1 MCFIYF
7 SGGSM
12 IVVIPA
18 YQPDERLLSLVSE
31 LRALTDYSIIIV
43 NDGSDVSKAPIFEA
57 LGEHALVLAHDVNR
71 GKGRA
76 LKTAY
81 EYIRDSNVA
90 DEGIVTVD
98 ADGQHLVRD
107 VIRICEEWKKDRA
120 ALVLGKRCF
129 TGSVP
134 WRSRAGNAVTR
145 CVFAVSTGV
154 KVYDTQTGL
163 RAFSSEYIDKMLE
176 IKGERYEY
184 EINQLLIFTRE
195 HIRITEIPIETVYL
209 DGNRASHFNT
219 VKDSWRIYRTIFS
232 FLASS
237 FVSGIVDYTLL
248 LTLNSIFLKAG
259 TGAFSL
265 FGFKID
271 TELTALILARIV
283 SSLCNYILNRKV
295 VFHSK
300 SNVSLLRYYITVA
313 GLLAFN
319 YGLLRLFQL
328 ILPLWIAQLLSQAL
342 IYPVNF
348 ILQRKFVFPVK

>member
-1 MCFIYF
+1 
-7 SGGSM
+7 M

-18 YQPDERLLSLVSE
+18 YQPDESLLSLVSE
-31 LRALTDYSIIIV
+31 LKALTDYSIIIV

-57 LGEHALVLAHDVNR
+57 VGEHALVLAHDVNR

-81 EYIRDSNVA
+81 EFIRDSKA
-90 DEGIVTVD
+90 MDEGIVTVD
-98 ADGQHLVRD
+98 ADGQHLVKD
-107 VIRICEEWKKDRA
+107 VIRVCEEWKKNRA

-129 TGSVP
+129 SGRVP
-134 WRSRAGNAVTR
+134 RRSRAGNAITR
-145 CVFAVSTGV
+145 WVFAVSTGV

-163 RAFSSEYIDKMLE
+163 RAFSIEYLDKMLE

-184 EINQLLIFTRE
+184 EINQLLTFTRD
-195 HIRITEIPIETVYL
+195 HIEITEIPIDTVYL

-232 FLASS
+232 FLAAS
-237 FVSGIVDYTLL
+237 FVSWIVDYALL
-248 LTLNSIFLKAG
+248 LTLNSVFLKSG

-265 FGFKID
+265 FGFKMD
-271 TELTALILARIV
+271 TELTALILARTV
-283 SSLCNYILNRKV
+283 SSLCNYVLNRKV
-295 VFHSK
+295 VFQSK

-313 GLLAFN
+313 GLLVLN

-328 ILPLWIAQLLSQAL
+328 ILPLWVSQLLSQAL
-342 IYPVNF
+342 IYPINF

>member
-1 MCFIYF
+1 
-7 SGGSM
+7 M

-18 YQPDERLLSLVSE
+18 YQPDKRLLSLVSE
-31 LRALTDYSIIIV
+31 LKALTDYSIIIV

-57 LGEHALVLAHDVNR
+57 VGEHALVLTHDVNR

-81 EYIRDSNVA
+81 EFIRDSKA
-90 DEGIVTVD
+90 IDEGVVTVD
-98 ADGQHLVRD
+98 ADGQHLVKD
-107 VIRICEEWKKDRA
+107 VIRVCEEWKKNKA
-120 ALVLGKRCF
+120 AFVLGKRCF
-129 TGSVP
+129 DGRAP
-134 WRSRAGNAVTR
+134 WRSRAGNAITR
-145 CVFAVSTGV
+145 WVFAVSTGV

-163 RAFSSEYIDKMLE
+163 RAFSSEYLDKMLE

-184 EINQLLIFTRE
+184 EINQLLTFTRD
-195 HIRITEIPIETVYL
+195 HIEITEIPIETVYL
-209 DGNRASHFNT
+209 DDNRASHFNT

-232 FLASS
+232 FLAAS
-237 FVSGIVDYTLL
+237 FVSWIVDYALL
-248 LTLNSIFLKAG
+248 LTLNSVFLKSG

-265 FGFKID
+265 FGFKMD
-271 TELTALILARIV
+271 TELTALILARTV
-283 SSLCNYILNRKV
+283 SSLCNYVLNRKV

-313 GLLAFN
+313 GLLVLN

-328 ILPLWIAQLLSQAL
+328 ILPLWVSQLLSQAL
-342 IYPVNF
+342 IYPINF